1 MIMTNQLCDPYLFSM
16 DTTKGQTGS
25 FSDSESDGGDLFDK
39 QLALWFNI
47 LEGERKNSHY
57 FSNSDKMEQYNR
69 LFYAH
74 STYNNSR
81 IFCTMHKT
89 PSLDLYVSTKL
100 HARYPVG
107 NCSYFNVH
115 YDSELRD
122 YVIERIGHVLEE
134 RNICL
139 KRFFN
144 TVNGYELPISGYSGS
159 FLWKRQIIYNK
170 MRNNF
175 RMRRKIYPK
184 LFGNKLGNLLSKAVT
199 YAEVFIRTKLIH
211 VPWYEKVSWKRSIN
225 FVFNFSAK

>member
-1 MIMTNQLCDPYLFSM
+1 MRYFSLFQEEGMIKPEFVN
-16 DTTKGQTGS
+16 
-25 FSDSESDGGDLFDK
+25 EDLFDR
-39 QLALWFNI
+39 QLAHWFSI
-47 LEGERKNSHY
+47 LEDERKKFPG

-74 STYNNSR
+74 STYKNSR

-89 PSLDLYVSTKL
+89 PLLDSYIANILRA
-100 HARYPVG
+100 HYPVG
-107 NCSYFNVH
+107 SFSYFNVQ

-122 YVIERIGHVLEE
+122 YIIERVGKYII
-134 RNICL
+134 R

-144 TVNGYELPISGYSGS
+144 TVNGYELPVSGYSS
-159 FLWKRQIIYNK
+159 SYIWKRQIIYNK

-175 RMRRKIYPK
+175 KIRRKVYPK
-184 LFGNKLGNLLSKAVT
+184 LFGNKLGNFLSKAVT

-211 VPWYEKVSWKRSIN
+211 VPWYQKVSWKRSIN